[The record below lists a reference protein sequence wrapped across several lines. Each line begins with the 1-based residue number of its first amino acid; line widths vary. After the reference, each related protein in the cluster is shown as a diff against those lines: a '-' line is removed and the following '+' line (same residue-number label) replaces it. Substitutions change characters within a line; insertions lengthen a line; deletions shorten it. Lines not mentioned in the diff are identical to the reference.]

1 MAIVNGR
8 LSPLTTRGADAAA
21 AATTTL
27 LFASTHMSVLEGGIT
42 GDAAH
47 GSCTG
52 EAGVLQSP
60 F

>member
-47 GSCTG
+47 G